1 MLAIKYCFV
10 TKHPVVLFD
19 GVCNLCNR
27 SVQLLIRLDSKK
39 VFRFASLQSAFA
51 KKQLSLHVESDNLP
65 DSIVLILEDKAF
77 FRSDAILR
85 ITWILGGPWRISVLG
100 YLLPRALRDYL
111 YDKIAANRYRWFG
124 KRSQC
129 MVPDPELKSRFLD

>member
-1 MLAIKYCFV
+1 VLAIKYSFV
-10 TKHPVVLFD
+10 TNHPVVLFD

-27 SVQLLIRLDSKK
+27 SVQLLIRLDRKK

-51 KKQLSLHVESDNLP
+51 KKQLSLYDEPKNLP
-65 DSIVLILEDKAF
+65 DSIVLILEDKTF

-85 ITWILGGPWRISVLG
+85 IAWILGGLWRISVLG
-100 YLLPRALRDYL
+100 YLLPGGLRDYL
-111 YDKIAANRYRWFG
+111 YDRIAANRYRWFG
-124 KRSQC
+124 KRGQC

>member
-51 KKQLSLHVESDNLP
+51 KKQLAAPNMPTNLP
-65 DSIVLILEDKAF
+65 DSIVLILGSQVF

-85 ITWILGGPWRISVLG
+85 IAWILGGLWRISIVG
-100 YLLPRALRDYL
+100 YLVPRVVRDCL
-111 YDKIAANRYRWFG
+111 YDTIAAKRYSLFG
-124 KRSQC
+124 KRDQC
-129 MVPDPELKSRFLD
+129 MVPNPELRSRFLD